1 MGESESDF
9 AHWLACWERLRLS
22 EIHGF
27 PLWTREVHALLHA
40 SFAELRSISER
51 TALGIASL
59 HEVLA
64 ARPPGAGSRD
74 ALPSLT
80 A

>member
-1 MGESESDF
+1 MAKTVGEFLTEHELGQYQAAFDTAGWDS
-9 AHWLACWERLRLS
+9 LS
-22 EIHGF
+22 Q
-27 PLWTREVHALLHA
+27 
-40 SFAELRSISER
+40 LRSISER